1 MIHNPNSRYYNLMK
15 AVRAPLTDAL
25 SLNAGMLS
33 AVYLM
38 PDWLKAQGFGSH
50 GASFGD
56 QAKGYQS
63 GWI

>member
-1 MIHNPNSRYYNLMK
+1 MIHDLISRCYNLME

-33 AVYLM
+33 AVYLI
-38 PDWLKAQGFGSH
+38 PDWLKTQDFCSH